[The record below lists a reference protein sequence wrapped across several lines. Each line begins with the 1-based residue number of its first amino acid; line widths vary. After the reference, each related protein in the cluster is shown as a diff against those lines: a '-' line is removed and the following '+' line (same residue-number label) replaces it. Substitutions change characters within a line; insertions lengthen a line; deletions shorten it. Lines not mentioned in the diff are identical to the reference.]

1 MTVAAA
7 GGTIQ
12 NPEFNVERKEEVRR
26 TYEE

>member
-1 MTVAAA
+1 MTVAA
-7 GGTIQ
+7 GTIQ